1 MPGSTE
7 TISDTSGSLGG
18 DMSGDVPGGIVGQLG
33 DIDSPPIQAYVVE
46 SDISTAQTLQGEIN
60 TQATL

>member
-1 MPGSTE
+1 
-7 TISDTSGSLGG
+7 
-18 DMSGDVPGGIVGQLG
+18 MSGDVPGGIVGQLG